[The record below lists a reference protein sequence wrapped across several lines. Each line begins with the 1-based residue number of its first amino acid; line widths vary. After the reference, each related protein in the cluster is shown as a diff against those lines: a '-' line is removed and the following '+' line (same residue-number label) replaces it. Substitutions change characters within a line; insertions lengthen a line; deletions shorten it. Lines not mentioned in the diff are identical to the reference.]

1 MQATKE
7 QKRAIAIHTANKDI
21 KEEFVQ
27 WATKDVKKT
36 STNDLTFEE
45 ANKILIQIGQKPH
58 KAENWAI
65 FDNTNPKHR
74 TVLSLMRQAQWVKP
88 HDRHGEVPDLDR
100 LDTFLKSNK
109 SPVKKPLK
117 KMGDKELEKLIK
129 AFKGIVKS
137 VYK

>member
-7 QKRAIAIHTANKDI
+7 QKRAIAMNTANKDI

-45 ANKILIQIGQKPH
+45 ANKILVQIGQKPH

-65 FDNTNPKHR
+65 FDKNNPKHR

-88 HDRHGEVPDLDR
+88 HNRHGEVADLER
-100 LDTFLKSNK
+100 LDAFLKSNK
-109 SPVKKPLK
+109 SPVKKPLNY
-117 KMGDKELEKLIK
+117 MQPEELEKIIK
-129 AFKGIVKS
+129 AFKGIVKHR
-137 VYK
+137 YK